1 MVFRETNNG
10 KIQFIELAC
19 TARFNY
25 FIFLPSKK
33 VDFIKMP
40 EKQYENE
47 HIPKKNLI
55 YNFAIADA
63 ALQFLRNCIG
73 GSLNLH
79 TLELDTMRIKLC

>member
-1 MVFRETNNG
+1 
-10 KIQFIELAC
+10 
-19 TARFNY
+19 
-25 FIFLPSKK
+25 
-33 VDFIKMP
+33 MP

-47 HIPKKNLI
+47 HIPNKNLV
-55 YNFAIADA
+55 YNFAISDA